1 MATSTESGDQALDI
15 LQRIFRFQTFRGMQR
30 QAIDSIM
37 QRKNTLLVMPTGGGK
52 TICYAVPALMQDKLT
67 VVVFPLLSL
76 LIDQYQSLQSR
87 GIPVCY
93 LMSSMEQQERQNVL
107 HNLSTTPMKFKL
119 LLVTP
124 ETLMSHE
131 TFSMLQD
138 LGKRQLLHFF
148 VVDEAHCIVSWG
160 FNFRPSY
167 RDLWKLNE
175 FGVPIVAMTGNL
187 FK

>member
-1 MATSTESGDQALDI
+1 
-15 LQRIFRFQTFRGMQR
+15 MQR

-37 QRKNTLLVMPTGGGK
+37 QSKNTLLVMPTGGAK
-52 TICYAVPALMQDKLT
+52 TICYAIPALMQDKLT
-67 VVVFPLLSL
+67 FVVFPLLSL

-93 LMSSMEQQERQNVL
+93 LMSMEQQERQNVF

-119 LLVTP
+119 SLVTP

-138 LGKRQLLHFF
+138 LGKRHLLHFF
-148 VVDEAHCIVSWG
+148 VVDEAHGIVSWG